1 MLVTVCM
8 ERNKKVLKKAHM
20 QNVHVGFF
28 EIYDKRLIPF
38 IEKSLYTE
46 HWLFFS
52 MNVTSLLKFDEIVNI
67 LCALSL

>member
-8 ERNKKVLKKAHM
+8 ERNKKVLIKAHM
-20 QNVHVGFF
+20 QTCMWAF

-38 IEKSLYTE
+38 LEKSMYTE

-52 MNVTSLLKFDEIVNI
+52 MIVTSLLKFDEIVNI